1 MRQIADHLQ
10 RFEIACYKNKV
21 REWRTGVEKDID
33 EVVQIHSVF
42 FNVSKGQTAP
52 NGDLQKAFGTTD
64 LEEIVLQIL
73 KKGELQVGEKERSA
87 ELGNLFREIATMV
100 SNQGVDRV
108 SQRPFTVS
116 MIEKSM
122 TEIGYSVKPGKSAK
136 AQALD
141 VMRQL
146 QEKNV
151 LEIERVKLRIRITS
165 PNKDGKK
172 LKEKVHP
179 LVEKVESEEWDDGW
193 ELIATIDPGTLK
205 SLNELLETETKGRGH
220 VETLNTIRNEGE
232 GSFD

>member
-1 MRQIADHLQ
+1 MA
-10 RFEIACYKNKV
+10 FSAYVNAFY
-21 REWRTGVEKDID
+21 
-33 EVVQIHSVF
+33 VF
-42 FNVSKGQTAP
+42 V
-52 NGDLQKAFGTTD
+52 
-64 LEEIVLQIL
+64 QIL

-87 ELGNLFREIATMV
+87 ELGTLFREIATLV

-108 SQRPFTVS
+108 SQRPFTVG

-146 QEKNV
+146 QEKKI
-151 LEIERVKLRIRITS
+151 LDLERVKLLVRVTA
-165 PNKDGKK
+165 PAKEGKK
-172 LKEKVHP
+172 LKERVHP

-193 ELIATIDPGTLK
+193 ELIATIDPGALK
-205 SLNELLETETKGRGH
+205 TLNELLESETKGRGR

-232 GSFD
+232 ENFE